1 VSQGV
6 LNALQHST
14 AQQEG
19 ATTMHNIINSIRT
32 ARKDSKA
39 RKAQRNRQYIVQ
51 YIDTTDNS
59 TYSEQMDSMALS
71 NMVANSCGYIIVVSV
86 EAL

>member
-1 VSQGV
+1 
-6 LNALQHST
+6 
-14 AQQEG
+14 
-19 ATTMHNIINSIRT
+19 MHNIINSIRT